1 MRHFTF
7 YEVNVCGNK
16 KDEIYLILK
25 IDVSLLS
32 EKKNLGPFHEL
43 IFFVAQSIIQANI
56 NRAQGPKLQF
66 T

>member
-16 KDEIYLILK
+16 KDEIYIILK
-25 IDVSLLS
+25 IDDVYFL
-32 EKKNLGPFHEL
+32 KKNLGPFHEL
-43 IFFVAQSIIQANI
+43 IFFAAQSIIQANI
-56 NRAQGPKLQF
+56 NRTQCPKLQF